1 VSPYSHLLQGLR
13 PTNVLVVEALLR
25 LIYKMSQRQNQSPAT
40 LMQDVPVLSTQK
52 RAAYQHFLKRGL
64 DLFGSS
70 VLLCLLSPVFLVVTL
85 LVWISD
91 GVPVFYARRVV
102 GCRGEFNAYK
112 FRSMLRNA
120 DAILAADPELRDT
133 FTRDFKLK
141 SDPRVTRLGAWLRK
155 YSLDELPQLVNV
167 LRGQMSLVGPRMI
180 SAEELSKYGQYQ
192 ELLIGVKPGLTG
204 YWQVR
209 GRQDVSY
216 EQRVQMD
223 VQYITQWSLALDL
236 LILFETPLRVIRGEG
251 AY

>member
-1 VSPYSHLLQGLR
+1 MLGTRKRPAYEHLL
-13 PTNVLVVEALLR
+13 
-25 LIYKMSQRQNQSPAT
+25 
-40 LMQDVPVLSTQK
+40 K
-52 RAAYQHFLKRGL
+52 RAI
-64 DLFGSS
+64 DLIGSS
-70 VLLCLLSPVFLVVTL
+70 VLLCLLSPIFVVVAL

-91 GVPVFYARRVV
+91 GLPIFYPRRVV

-112 FRSMLRNA
+112 FRTMLRNA
-120 DAILAADPELRDT
+120 DAILAADPELRDE

-141 SDPRVTRLGAWLRK
+141 SDPRVTRTGAWLRK
-155 YSLDELPQLVNV
+155 YSLDELPQLLNV
-167 LRGQMSLVGPRMI
+167 LIGQMSLVGPRMI
-180 SAEELSKYGQYQ
+180 TAEELSKYGQYQ

-223 VQYITQWSLALDL
+223 VQYITQWSLGLDL
-236 LILFETPLRVIRGEG
+236 MILFETPLRVIRGEG